1 VEFTYKLG
9 PLSKA
14 NSVLWALFGHFGK
27 ISGRR
32 IPGHFRGLFFAPRAQ
47 GDVVEVCLEVARS
60 VRISMIFFFT
70 QCGLFDLLR
79 AVPSWTECFCCARE
93 RNIFFFLRARFAREI
108 FFDLRASR
116 ASRALSTHPP
126 AAPSRTFANLHAPS
140 RKFREICARKEI
152 SGIS

>member
-1 VEFTYKLG
+1 MGTFR
-9 PLSKA
+9 A
-14 NSVLWALFGHFGK
+14 LWK
-27 ISGRR
+27 IFRRR

-93 RNIFFFLRARFAREI
+93 RNIFFFARALRARNFFRFARFAR
-108 FFDLRASR
+108 FARTKYA
-116 ASRALSTHPP
+116 PP
-126 AAPSRTFANLHAPS
+126 RRTFTNLREPSCTFAKISRNMRAQRNFWNFVKFIFISARFLAP
-140 RKFREICARKEI
+140 A
-152 SGIS
+152 